1 MQSLDNDRRIAFY
14 YQIIDIERRSQDLV
28 PASEQEMSRPHV
40 LRRNGIFDENA
51 PYSGMKVFRCD
62 TVPTG
67 SISNHKQQRVARG
80 KNLWGVQI
88 YLTKIQ
94 AEHRELGKRVSSRRG
109 RADDAR
115 IARMLLLLADGA
127 SYTQVQQ
134 TVGCTAP
141 FISKWK
147 RRFLEE
153 RLAGLYARHEGRP
166 IQVLTPRMEARI
178 LSWTQKK
185 PTDGSTHWSTRRLAK
200 KLGIHHMMVARTW
213 KKHGLQP
220 HRIEHYK
227 ASNDPDFET
236 KAADIIGLYMNPP
249 QHAAVFCIDEKTAI
263 QALDRRDPIL
273 PLSPGRAERHG
284 FEYVRHGT
292 LSLYAAFDTK
302 TGVVLGKTVR
312 RHTSQEFVAF
322 LEQLVASHK
331 RKREIHVIL
340 DNLSA
345 HKTAKVA
352 QFLEANPKVRL
363 HFTPTY
369 SSWLNKIELWFS
381 KIERA
386 LIHRGVFT
394 STHDLTRKIMRY
406 IRKYNEDPKPVKWTY
421 NDPSRRIKTTK
432 RSVVT
437 VH

>member
-1 MQSLDNDRRIAFY
+1 
-14 YQIIDIERRSQDLV
+14 
-28 PASEQEMSRPHV
+28 
-40 LRRNGIFDENA
+40 
-51 PYSGMKVFRCD
+51 
-62 TVPTG
+62 
-67 SISNHKQQRVARG
+67 
-80 KNLWGVQI
+80 
-88 YLTKIQ
+88 
-94 AEHRELGKRVSSRRG
+94 
-109 RADDAR
+109 
-115 IARMLLLLADGA
+115 MLLLLADGA

-166 IQVLTPRMEARI
+166 IQVL
-178 LSWTQKK
+178 
-185 PTDGSTHWSTRRLAK
+185 
-200 KLGIHHMMVARTW
+200 HHMMVARIW

-284 FEYVRHGT
+284 FEYVRHGM

-302 TGVVLGKTVR
+302 TG
-312 RHTSQEFVAF
+312 
-322 LEQLVASHK
+322 
-331 RKREIHVIL
+331 
-340 DNLSA
+340 
-345 HKTAKVA
+345 KVA

-369 SSWLNKIELWFS
+369 FSWLNKIELWFS